1 VSVAADPARRLIEHR
16 TGHPVIS
23 LYLDLDP
30 ERFATAPARS
40 AQIRSLI
47 DQAARELDAL
57 GGLSHDER
65 VTLRADLQR
74 VDSYLSSRRVGGTDF
89 KGAGALGLFCSGQ
102 DDLFEVIQ
110 LSRPTAG
117 RVVIG
122 RSPYVEPLVTALQQ
136 RRWLVALVSR
146 RAGRVLAGPVD
157 GLREHANFDE
167 YVHGQHDQGGWSQS
181 RYERSIEKDT
191 DDHLRRVAEG
201 VNQRFR
207 EERVHRVALGGP
219 VEIVPRLEAHLS
231 AEVKACLVSGRI
243 EVDLSSAGDDEIR
256 GALAKLVH
264 ADEKQCEREALDR
277 LAAGVG
283 SGGRG
288 VGGPEDTLEALNERR
303 VQTLALEPG
312 FDRRGTRCES
322 CGLLMLGEQDGGRCP
337 ADGGALEELEH
348 VREAAIE
355 AALAQGA
362 EVMIVRHH
370 SDLGPFQGIG
380 AILRF

>member
-47 DQAARELDAL
+47 DQAARELDATN
-57 GGLSHDER
+57 GLSHDER
-65 VTLRADLQR
+65 VTLRADLKR
-74 VDSYLSSRRVGGTDF
+74 VDGYLNSREPPF
-89 KGAGALGLFCSGQ
+89 QGAHALGVFCSGH
-102 DDLFEVIQ
+102 DDLFEVVQ
-110 LSRPTAG
+110 LPRPTPG

-122 RSPYVEPLVTALQQ
+122 RSPYVEPLVATIQQ

-146 RAGRVLAGPVD
+146 GAGRVLGGPVD
-157 GLREHANFDE
+157 RLEEHANFDE
-167 YVHGQHDQGGWSQS
+167 YVHGQHQQGGWSQA
-181 RYERSIEKDT
+181 RYERSVEKDT

-201 VNQRFR
+201 VNLRFR
-207 EERVHRVALGGP
+207 EERFHRVALGGP

-231 AEVKACLVSGRI
+231 AEVKACLASGRI
-243 EVDLSSAGDDEIR
+243 EVDLSSSGDDEIR
-256 GALAKLVH
+256 AALAKLVLD
-264 ADEKQCEREALDR
+264 DEKQCEREALDR

-288 VGGPEDTLEALNERR
+288 VGGPEGTLEALNERR
-303 VQTLALEPG
+303 VQTLLLEPG
-312 FDRRGTRCES
+312 FDRRGTRCQS
-322 CGLLMLGEQDGGRCP
+322 CGLLMLAEPGGGRCP
-337 ADGGALEELEH
+337 ADGGPLEELEH

-355 AALAQGA
+355 SALAQGGD
-362 EVMIVRHH
+362 VMVVRHH
-370 SDLGPFQGIG
+370 PDLGPFQGIG

>member
-1 VSVAADPARRLIEHR
+1 MSVAADPARRLIEHR

-47 DQAARELDAL
+47 DQAARELDATN
-57 GGLSHDER
+57 GLSHDER
-65 VTLRADLQR
+65 VTLRSDLQR
-74 VDSYLSSRRVGGTDF
+74 VDGYLNSRGVGGAPF
-89 KGAGALGLFCSGQ
+89 KGAGALGVFCSGQ
-102 DDLFEVIQ
+102 DDLFEVVQ
-110 LSRPTAG
+110 LSRPTPG

-146 RAGRVLAGPVD
+146 RLGRVLGGPVD
-157 GLREHANFDE
+157 RLKEQANFDE
-167 YVHGQHDQGGWSQS
+167 YVHGQHDQGGWSQA

-201 VNQRFR
+201 VNQRWR
-207 EERVHRVALGGP
+207 EERFDRAALGGP
-219 VEIVPRLEAHLS
+219 VEIVPRLETFLS
-231 AEVKACLVSGRI
+231 AEVKACLAPGRI

-256 GALAKLVH
+256 SALAKLVV
-264 ADEKQCEREALDR
+264 DYEKQCEREALDR
-277 LAAGVG
+277 LSAGVG

-303 VQTLALEPG
+303 VQTLLLEPG
-312 FDRRGTRCES
+312 FDRQGTRCQS
-322 CGLLMLGEQDGGRCP
+322 CGLLMLESGASCP
-337 ADGGALEELEH
+337 ADGGPLEELEH
-348 VREAAIE
+348 LREGAIE

-362 EVMIVRHH
+362 EVMVVRHYP
-370 SDLGPFQGIG
+370 DLGPLQGIG
-380 AILRF
+380 AVLRF

>member
-1 VSVAADPARRLIEHR
+1 MTVAADPARRLIEHR

-47 DQAARELDAL
+47 DQAARELDATD
-57 GGLSHDER
+57 GLSHDEL

-74 VDSYLSSRRVGGTDF
+74 VDGHLSSGRDLF
-89 KGAGALGLFCSGQ
+89 KGAGALAVFCSGL
-102 DDLFEVIQ
+102 DGLFEVIQ
-110 LSRPTAG
+110 LSRPTLG

-122 RSPYVEPLVTALQQ
+122 RSPYVEPLVTAVQR

-146 RAGRVLAGPVD
+146 RAGRVMGGPVD
-157 GLREHANFDE
+157 RLEQHANFDE
-167 YVHGQHDQGGWSQS
+167 YVRGQHDQGGWSQAG
-181 RYERSIEKDT
+181 YERSIEKDT

-207 EERVHRVALGGP
+207 EERFHRVALGGP
-219 VEIVPRLEAHLS
+219 VEIVPRMEAHLT
-231 AEVKACLVSGRI
+231 AEVRACLASGRI
-243 EVDLSSAGDDEIR
+243 EVDLSSANDEEIR
-256 GALAKLVH
+256 KALAKLVEE
-264 ADEKQCEREALDR
+264 DEKQCEREALDR

-288 VGGPEDTLEALNERR
+288 VAGPADTLEALNERR
-303 VQTLALEPG
+303 VQTLLLEPG
-312 FDRRGTRCES
+312 FDRRGARCQS
-322 CGLLMLGEQDGGRCP
+322 CGLLLLESDGRCP
-337 ADGGALEELEH
+337 VDGAPLEALEHL
-348 VREAAIE
+348 REGVVE
-355 AALAQGA
+355 AALAQGGD
-362 EVMIVRHH
+362 VMIARHYP
-370 SDLGPFQGIG
+370 DLGPLEGIG